1 MFITLLVPFYFL
13 PPKINI
19 RMGNMPINFMTMPKT
34 SMNKYHNTIFTQHN
48 IRRARQPFTFLR

>member
-19 RMGNMPINFMTMPKT
+19 RMGEYAHQLHDHAK
-34 SMNKYHNTIFTQHN
+34 N
-48 IRRARQPFTFLR
+48 IHE